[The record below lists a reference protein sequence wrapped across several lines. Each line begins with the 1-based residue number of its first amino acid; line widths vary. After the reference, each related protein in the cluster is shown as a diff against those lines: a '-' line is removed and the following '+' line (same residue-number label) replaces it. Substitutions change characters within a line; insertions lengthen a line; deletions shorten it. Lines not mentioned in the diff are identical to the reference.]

1 MSSLR
6 DSLQPYTHL
15 LRSFFIISRVMLF
28 EKFTPVFFFFY
39 LLFIVSLGFILSAVH
54 WGVTVLVVLLGLL
67 LFRRSLRSFEFLKRS
82 LIRKGDRVEYA
93 DPTAAKTREIFKKAR
108 VLLKMRP
115 IEAEKSKLIDAELLE
130 GNRHFF
136 LVETD
141 KKPSVIAYEWI
152 VGLSP
157 EILD

>member
-1 MSSLR
+1 
-6 DSLQPYTHL
+6 
-15 LRSFFIISRVMLF
+15 MLF

-39 LLFIVSLGFILSAVH
+39 LIFILSLGFILSAVH
-54 WGVTVLVVLLGLL
+54 WGVTVFVVLLGLF
-67 LFRRSLRSFEFLKRS
+67 LFRRSLRGFEFLKRG

-93 DPTAAKTREIFKKAR
+93 DPTAAQTREIFKKAR

-115 IEAEKSKLIDAELLE
+115 SEAEKSRLIDAEFIE
-130 GNRHFF
+130 ENRHFF